1 MPTSEP
7 DSDPPRPP
15 PPHTLTVA
23 QSKLASAEGVD
34 FPPALR
40 DLLLG
45 TVRTLEPGGFSWL
58 HDDLVNGGRMEL
70 EALLGTVVR
79 SAAAHDLRVPAC
91 QTVYALLKPW
101 AVRNG
106 RQAG

>member
-1 MPTSEP
+1 
-7 DSDPPRPP
+7 
-15 PPHTLTVA
+15 
-23 QSKLASAEGVD
+23 
-34 FPPALR
+34 
-40 DLLLG
+40 
-45 TVRTLEPGGFSWL
+45 VRTLEPGGFSWL

-79 SAAAHDLRVPAC
+79 SAAAHDLRVRPARPC
-91 QTVYALLKPW
+91 TLLKPW